1 ARDDLSDILHRETAG
16 RVPTRGI
23 LEHLDAERAFRC
35 DDRGTRCARFTH
47 ANDSGLLLARDA
59 IPVLGTARATAEA
72 PLPIP
77 RHLDDLEARNGL
89 ERISRSV
96 EDPVVA
102 ADVTRIVDGNARH
115 RRAVEV

>member
-1 ARDDLSDILHRETAG
+1 MSCLARSSSLQGGRHLRRASWHSRHLAAIDQGARDDLSDILHRETAG

-77 RHLDDLEARNGL
+77 RHLDDLE
-89 ERISRSV
+89 
-96 EDPVVA
+96 
-102 ADVTRIVDGNARH
+102 
-115 RRAVEV
+115 